1 METLANTV
9 QGYQMNCDVMQV
21 LATFPAEGKSLND
34 LDAELR
40 TIASNYEKMQ
50 EKYSPVNL
58 MT

>member
-1 METLANTV
+1 
-9 QGYQMNCDVMQV
+9 MNCDVMQV